1 ERDRE
6 RERDVFNPHINT
18 GTHPV
23 ILFLIKTQQSP
34 LMQGYREIHKD
45 KTLLCLAL
53 SPSLCFILSLSS
65 LSLCFFP
72 SLRAITVEVFNTHSH
87 THTLTHTHTHTF
99 RHTLIA

>member
-53 SPSLCFILSLSS
+53 SPSLCFILSHS
-65 LSLCFFP
+65 LP
-72 SLRAITVEVFNTHSH
+72 NTHTHACTH
-87 THTLTHTHTHTF
+87 THTHKPAHTHAQTRTHTHTHT
-99 RHTLIA
+99 HT